1 MRLSLPKVLSLTAFR
16 NLWLG
21 QAISQLGDAFYY
33 VAFLFMVK
41 KVTGSDTM
49 VGAVGALETL
59 PFLLFGPYAGVLA
72 DRLDRRLIMLV
83 SDVFSGLFLLMFG
96 MVVFAL
102 GKPLEWMLLLAPFVL
117 SSVRVFFMPAK
128 GAALPALVPSAY
140 LPEAN
145 GVSMTTGNLMPM
157 AGLALSAGAM
167 GVLYAQS
174 APVFYAA
181 TIGLNALTFLGSA
194 VFISKLPKVLPDREN
209 THESHVLADLRDGMR
224 YLKGRRDLIV
234 LTALLAVFRLSVAPF
249 FVAFIKVNEQW
260 FGGQPQTLAWMEFS
274 FFLGMVL
281 SSAYSARFRAR
292 YPARAFAIC
301 LGIAGLTVGGMAFG
315 AASIWWFIG
324 LNVVAGLAIPLG
336 DVPLTTYLQR
346 SVPDAYRGRVNS
358 VRDMIA
364 TGMMPIG
371 MTLGG
376 KLIGTV
382 GPAAMFVIMGVGMVG
397 SCIGGLLDPVFRNA
411 EMPGE
416 DHLPD
421 LPDVASA
428 PCR

>member
-1 MRLSLPKVLSLTAFR
+1 MRLSLPKVLSLSAFR

-72 DRLDRRLIMLV
+72 DRIDRRLIMLV
-83 SDVFSGLFLLMFG
+83 SDAFSGIFLLLFG
-96 MVVFAL
+96 ATVLAL
-102 GKPLEWMLLLAPFVL
+102 GRPLEWMLLVTPFVL

-128 GAALPALVPSAY
+128 SAALPALVPSAY
-140 LPEAN
+140 LPDAN
-145 GVSMTTGNLMPM
+145 GVSMTTGNFMPM

-174 APVFYAA
+174 EPVFYAA

-194 VFISKLPKVLPDREN
+194 VFIAKLPKVVPDR
-209 THESHVLADLRDGMR
+209 TDVHESHVLADLRDGMR
-224 YLKGRRDLIV
+224 YLKGRRDLVV

-260 FGGQPQTLAWMEFS
+260 FGGKPQTLAWMEFS

-281 SSAYSARFRAR
+281 SSAYSAKFQAR
-292 YPARAFAIC
+292 YPARAFAVC

-315 AASIWWFIG
+315 QSSIWWFIG

-336 DVPLTTYLQR
+336 DVPITTYLQR
-346 SVPDAYRGRVNS
+346 SVPDAFRGRVNS

-364 TGMMPIG
+364 TGVMPIG
-371 MTLGG
+371 MTIGG
-376 KLIGTV
+376 KIVGTV
-382 GPAAMFVIMGVGMVG
+382 GPAAMFLIMGIGMVG
-397 SCIGGLLDPVFRNA
+397 SCVGGLLDGSFRNA
-411 EMPGE
+411 EMPRE
-416 DHLPD
+416 DHVAN

-428 PCR
+428 SCG